1 MTSISAVEYMLD
13 GSRVRVSEQ
22 LEVEKAVIEE
32 NSKRFVLVYKS
43 IIFSKEIIERIGD
56 LDQTKSS
63 QELIFEGKPIN
74 RIDSRL
80 TSFLQLL
87 HQKNP
92 T

>member
-22 LEVEKAVIEE
+22 LEVERAVMKE
-32 NSKRFVLVYKS
+32 NSKKFMLVYKS

-56 LDQTKSS
+56 LGQTKSS
-63 QELIFEGKPIN
+63 QELIFEGKPID

-80 TSFLQLL
+80 TFFLQLL
-87 HQKNP
+87 Y
-92 T
+92 